1 MMGKNQRG
9 KPITLRG
16 AHKVTRTYHSGSCP
30 DWQGDVDNSVAASFT
45 LPLPKEKA
53 PSPFV
58 ASDQA
63 TSLVET
69 CDEGLMARICEGDKE
84 ALASLFRRYARVVR
98 GVAYRVLRD
107 TSEADDMLQDIFL
120 LINRKCGMFD
130 ASRGPARFWI
140 LQMTYHRA
148 LCRRRYL
155 NSRHFYTRVDLDDVG
170 AELAT
175 PRSDNSRFEDS
186 GDGVYGKASL
196 QKAFE
201 GLSENQ
207 RQTLQLFF
215 VEGYTLGEI
224 AMKLNQTQGN
234 VKHHYFRA
242 LEKLRKE
249 IFDSKLR
256 GDSAV

>member
-1 MMGKNQRG
+1 MSSSAARYFPGAFGKG
-9 KPITLRG
+9 IASSP
-16 AHKVTRTYHSGSCP
+16 AEA
-30 DWQGDVDNSVAASFT
+30 DNAQAASSEAGAT
-45 LPLPKEKA
+45 QACEQQGSISAPENPATDIVTSLAA
-53 PSPFV
+53 PS
-58 ASDQA
+58 
-63 TSLVET
+63 
-69 CDEGLMARICEGDKE
+69 DEALMAFICEGDKE

-107 TSEADDMLQDIFL
+107 ASEADDLLQDIFL
-120 LINRKCGMFD
+120 LIHRKCDLFD

-170 AELAT
+170 KELTAPGT
-175 PRSDNSRFEDS
+175 DSTRLEDS
-186 GDGVYGKASL
+186 SDRVLGKAGL

-207 RQTLQLFF
+207 RQTLHLFF
-215 VEGYTLGEI
+215 VEGYTLCEI

>member
-1 MMGKNQRG
+1 MDNFVTARFPLPLSKEKARG
-9 KPITLRG
+9 I
-16 AHKVTRTYHSGSCP
+16 
-30 DWQGDVDNSVAASFT
+30 SVAADQRTSST
-45 LPLPKEKA
+45 ET
-53 PSPFV
+53 
-58 ASDQA
+58 SDEA
-63 TSLVET
+63 LIVRV
-69 CDEGLMARICEGDKE
+69 CDGDKE
-84 ALASLFRRYARVVR
+84 ALASLFRRYARIVR

-107 TSEADDMLQDIFL
+107 TSEADDLLQDIFL
-120 LINRKCGMFD
+120 LIHRKCGMFD

-175 PRSDNSRFEDS
+175 PGTDNSRFEDS
-186 GDGVYGKASL
+186 GDGVYGKAGL

-224 AMKLNQTQGN
+224 AMKLNQTHGN